1 MSEVLVSDADL
12 LQLEDDQ
19 LYIFL
24 TEIRALGEEKSDLY
38 PEPQYFNAVLM
49 GMAANYKYVLDKV
62 AKRCGGADRY
72 GAGAR
77 RVLSPATGLQFS
89 VIGTIITHGREML
102 LLEDGVP
109 GQRPGVVYDD
119 GDLSLTD
126 RDTAEILRFGYDTI
140 RHYRQDG
147 RVYPS
152 DTKALGDNY
161 RILSPA
167 DAGAIAANTTQID
180 QRGAQEVLRLM
191 AAIRAL
197 SFLMEAETRE
207 GLMVHGPYSLEEP
220 NHQLIIFEC
229 NDLRW
234 PLFTNFPLSA
244 GARWLLPDKPF
255 PTANLAIALVLKD
268 VSIQADRHGTLY
280 IEPLSAMNVVS
291 ASLLTRG
298 GSPYRDEGL
307 SKIPV
312 TEASALR
319 RSCDEIQE
327 YMFLQ
332 VAGWDVRQRMEAGV
346 FQEQLVML
354 RILAAAGFDQREL
367 EQEQLVLFERCAR
380 VYGPYFEAILA
391 RRSDQIPFFVK
402 LNDFMA
408 RRIPRIFTP
417 LVLSN

>member
-1 MSEVLVSDADL
+1 MSEVTVSDEAL

-62 AKRCGGADRY
+62 THRCGGADNY
-72 GAGAR
+72 GARAR

-89 VIGTIITHGREML
+89 VIGTIVTHGREML

-119 GDLSLTD
+119 GELSFTD
-126 RDTAEILRFGYDTI
+126 RDTADILRFGYDTI

-152 DTKALGDNY
+152 DTKALGPDY
-161 RILSPA
+161 RILGHD
-167 DAGAIAANTTQID
+167 DAETIAANATRID
-180 QRGAQEVLRLM
+180 ERGAQGVLGLM

-207 GLMVHGPYSLEEP
+207 GLMVHGPYTLKEP
-220 NHQLIIFEC
+220 NRQLIVFEC

-234 PLFTNFPLSA
+234 PLFPNFPLSG
-244 GARWLLPDKPF
+244 GARWCLPDEPF
-255 PTANLAIALVLKD
+255 PTANLAIALILKD

-280 IEPLSAMNVVS
+280 IEPLSAINVEA

-298 GSPYRDEGL
+298 VNPYRDEGL
-307 SKIPV
+307 SQIPI
-312 TEASALR
+312 TEAPLLR
-319 RSCDEIQE
+319 RACDKIQE

-332 VAGWDVRQRMEAGV
+332 VAGWDKRQRMEAGV

-354 RILAAAGFDQREL
+354 RVLAAAGYGEREL
-367 EQEQLVLFERCAR
+367 EEEQQILFKRCSQ
-380 VYGPYFEAILA
+380 VYGPYFETILS
-391 RRSDQIPFFVK
+391 RRSDQIPFFEK
-402 LNDFMA
+402 LSNFMA